1 MNKVKII
8 ISNVDY
14 IDKEV
19 QEWIDSQKFNIE
31 IISATTSIATRGSY
45 TTHVVTTLVYKEL
58 PIRL

>member
-8 ISNVDY
+8 DSTVDY

-19 QEWIDSQKFNIE
+19 QKWIDSQKFNIE
-31 IISATTSIATRGSY
+31 IISATTSIATLSSY
-45 TTHVVTTLVYKEL
+45 TTHAVTTLIYKEL